1 MEVITNNERD
11 EIIFDSVKNKYQ
23 NNLKTLKGS
32 EFVFDYVN
40 SLHYKCQKISESYID
55 SFEWIKKQQ

>member
-1 MEVITNNERD
+1 MEVISNNERD

-32 EFVFDYVN
+32 EFVFDYVS
-40 SLHYKCQKISESYID
+40 SLHYKCHKISESYKD
-55 SFEWIKKQQ
+55 SLEWIKKQQ